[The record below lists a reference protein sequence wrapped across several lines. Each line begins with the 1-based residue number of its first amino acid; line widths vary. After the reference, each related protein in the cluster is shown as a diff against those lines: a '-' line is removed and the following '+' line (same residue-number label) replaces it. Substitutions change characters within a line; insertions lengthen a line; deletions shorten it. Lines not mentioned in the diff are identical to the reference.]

1 MLNPI
6 KFLLLLLAL
15 LAAANV
21 LAKEGLE
28 VDDAWARATV
38 PGQMVGSVYMNLTS
52 AKPAKLI
59 KVESPIAGTAEIH
72 FMRMKGDV
80 MEMREIK
87 ELKLPAGKTV
97 TLAPGGYH
105 IMLFD
110 LKRPLKTGETV
121 PLKLTI
127 HFADKLE
134 SVVDI
139 TAPVKPGR

>member
-6 KFLLLLLAL
+6 KLLLLLLAL

-28 VDDAWARATV
+28 VDGAWARATV
-38 PGQMVGSVYMNLTS
+38 PGQMVASVYMNLTS
-52 AKPAKLI
+52 SKPAKLI
-59 KVESPIAGTAEIH
+59 KVESSIAGTAEIH

-127 HFADKLE
+127 RFADKLE